1 MKPVAPAQQAIP
13 LVDLQAQ
20 YRRIRSEVLAALTR
34 IADSQQFVL
43 GEEVSALEAEI
54 AAYCGVRHAIACA
67 SGSDALLLALMAL
80 EIGPGDRVLSTPYTF
95 FATASAIWRVG
106 ARPVF
111 ADVDPDTCN
120 LDMHKAAQV
129 LASDSQIRAVI
140 PVHLFG
146 GCADMDA
153 LGSILAGRSVFV
165 IEDAAQ
171 AIGAECNKRRAGSMG
186 HLGCFSFFP
195 SKNLGAF
202 GDGGMVTTNDDA
214 LAEKLR
220 MLRVHGARTK
230 YFHEYVGVNS
240 RLDAI
245 QAAVLRVKLQ
255 YLDSWTE
262 GRQSNARLYRE
273 IISELRIPVRL
284 LLEKNHQTRHVYNQF
299 VVLAERRNQLRA
311 YLQEHGISTEIYYPR
326 PLHLQQCFASLGYQA
341 GDFPV
346 SEQLANESLALP
358 IYPELEPAQ
367 IEYICRTIK
376 EFYS

>member
-1 MKPVAPAQQAIP
+1 MKPVTPAQQAIP

-20 YRRIRSEVLAALTR
+20 YQRIRSEVIAALTR

-54 AAYCGVRHAIACA
+54 AAYCGVKHAVACA

-80 EIGPGDRVLSTPYTF
+80 EIGPGDRVLTTPYTF

-111 ADVDPDTCN
+111 ADVEPDTCN
-120 LDMHKAAQV
+120 LDIHKAAQV

-146 GCADMDA
+146 GCVDMDA
-153 LGSILAGRSVFV
+153 LGSSLAGRSVFV

-255 YLDSWTE
+255 YLDFWTE
-262 GRQSNARLYRE
+262 RRQSNARLYRE

-284 LLEKNHQTRHVYNQF
+284 LLEKNHQTRYVYNQF
-299 VVLAERRNQLRA
+299 VILAERRNQLRA
-311 YLQEHGISTEIYYPR
+311 YLEEHGISTEIYYPR
-326 PLHLQQCFASLGYQA
+326 PLHLQQCFASLGYQF